1 MATITGAADNS
12 HYTLT
17 CEWSSTQ
24 NVSANTST
32 ITAIVYLNG
41 NGYTTSSSYWAC
53 VINGTTVTS
62 GKNAS
67 IGGKTEL
74 GRKTWTV
81 SHASDGKCSTTIS
94 FSYSNGLS
102 SAGTYTTKSGSGS
115 GTVTLP
121 TIPRGSTMTLSRSS
135 ATIGSDSITVNISRA
150 SNSFTHKVQ
159 LYFGNYSALLAEGV
173 GTSYTFTPAMS
184 LCNQIPNATSGTATI
199 KIQTMNG
206 STWVA
211 EASKTITFNVPSSVV
226 PSVGISVTSNN
237 ALNGYNVASK
247 TTFTVKATNASGSYG
262 STIKSYLIT
271 GGGLNS
277 SSSSVTSGTLSSG
290 SCTFTVKVT
299 DSRGRT
305 ASASTSCTVQPY
317 SQPSFNG
324 STYRADSDGT
334 KNNSGTYV
342 YATISN
348 NIINIANANVNVKQ
362 YRIEWKR
369 SSDSNYSLLTDW
381 TNLSAYSGS
390 QTISLGGDWETTT
403 SYNVKI
409 LIKDSY
415 TTVSN
420 VYNIG
425 TIECLIDFEKNGVG
439 IGKIHEKGSLD
450 VGGDIYGSGIFKL
463 NGNSKYVEV
472 GTDSSCVYIHNGQS
486 GKNIQLRD
494 DGYLSYKGNWLIGY
508 GTQLYGANSDGE
520 NQGVVR
526 ISSNGNTDLGDTSH
540 QTVLCSKSAPLW
552 YNGTTYTIYTTGNKP
567 TPADIGA
574 AKALTTANGY
584 QGLTLNDGSTS
595 NWIRTTVNGLIP
607 YQSGGHG
614 SLGTSGWPFA
624 NGYINELR
632 CNGIQRP
639 SGDLWLTG
647 NSGNGNVIIQGHCV
661 PSDATVKYLGT
672 SSKRWHSVWS
682 VNGTLQTSDRRYK
695 AIIDNINNEDCFNMV
710 KNTDVFSYVML
721 NKSKEEMSEF
731 ERVEATL
738 MNSDNNENV
747 QMGIMAQDILD
758 YDCSQYILTYSEY
771 EDEETGKQE
780 DYYGINAYAFA
791 SAIMGALKQEIAY
804 REELE
809 TKVKTLEDKALKLEM
824 LVAQLLQN

>member
-1 MATITGAADNS
+1 MATITGKADNS
-12 HYTLT
+12 RYILT

-41 NGYTTSSSYWAC
+41 NGYTTSSSYWSC

-277 SSSSVTSGTLSSG
+277 ASSSATTKQLSSG
-290 SCTFTVKVT
+290 SYTFTVKVT

-305 ASASTSCTVQPY
+305 ATATATKTVNGY
-317 SQPSFNG
+317 SVPTISF
-324 STYRADSDGT
+324 SPYRADSSGNRTND
-334 KNNSGTYV
+334 GTYV
-342 YATISN
+342 YTTFQWDITN
-348 NIINIANANVNVKQ
+348 VANANINSKQ
-362 YRIEWKR
+362 YALYKKAANET
-369 SSDSNYSLLTDW
+369 SW
-381 TNLSAYSGS
+381 TTVKSWTELSAYNGS
-390 QTISLGGDWETTT
+390 LTISFGNGFAT
-403 SYNVKI
+403 SSSYEVRVAVKDNYNTI
-409 LIKDSY
+409 TYDSK
-415 TTVSN
+415 
-420 VYNIG
+420 IG
-425 TIECLIDFEKNGVG
+425 TISCLIDFEKDGIG
-439 IGKIHEKGSLD
+439 IGKIREQGALD
-450 VGGDIYGSGIFKL
+450 IRGQLHTTNGIYSGNSVFIKTDPNNNVRFGYEPSSTDTFIANTANDFLRLKADKTLTYAGYKVFTSYSIKQDNTDFGNKKLTNVQALQNRGYEYLAENTQGIVFLNGAGEDLRLGCYNTTYIRFYKQTVNHYSTLVALNDEVQTIRHSVSDEEYKSPYTREIIDTFLGTMPMACYGDGDIES
-463 NGNSKYVEV
+463 
-472 GTDSSCVYIHNGQS
+472 VYEDTGDCI
-486 GKNIQLRD
+486 
-494 DGYLSYKGNWLIGY
+494 
-508 GTQLYGANSDGE
+508 A
-520 NQGVVR
+520 V
-526 ISSNGNTDLGDTSH
+526 NTDKL
-540 QTVLCSKSAPLW
+540 
-552 YNGTTYTIYTTGNKP
+552 I
-567 TPADIGA
+567 A
-574 AKALTTANGY
+574 ALMQKNCQLEERV
-584 QGLTLNDGSTS
+584 NDLEE
-595 NWIRTTVNGLIP
+595 R
-607 YQSGGHG
+607 
-614 SLGTSGWPFA
+614 
-624 NGYINELR
+624 
-632 CNGIQRP
+632 
-639 SGDLWLTG
+639 
-647 NSGNGNVIIQGHCV
+647 
-661 PSDATVKYLGT
+661 
-672 SSKRWHSVWS
+672 
-682 VNGTLQTSDRRYK
+682 
-695 AIIDNINNEDCFNMV
+695 
-710 KNTDVFSYVML
+710 L
-721 NKSKEEMSEF
+721 NKL
-731 ERVEATL
+731 EA
-738 MNSDNNENV
+738 
-747 QMGIMAQDILD
+747 
-758 YDCSQYILTYSEY
+758 
-771 EDEETGKQE
+771 
-780 DYYGINAYAFA
+780 
-791 SAIMGALKQEIAY
+791 
-804 REELE
+804 
-809 TKVKTLEDKALKLEM
+809 
-824 LVAQLLQN
+824 LLQA